1 MPHHRKTPRPAMQ
14 PNVTLKHLRCFVA
27 VAREGGFTPAARRI
41 FLTQSSLTATIQ
53 QLEQAVGLKL
63 FDRTTR
69 KVALTREG
77 ATFLPVAERLLGDFD
92 TALADVRAVAGRQRG
107 RVSIAAAPSAV
118 TLILAPVIADYR
130 ARFPNISIVV
140 ADAGAEAVQRRVSTG
155 ESDFGLGSRWSEDAS
170 LEFRAVV
177 CDRFGVICRT
187 DHALAKVKGPLSW
200 RKLPLEDY
208 ISLASDTGVRALL
221 QASPDVPSVVR
232 APACEVSS
240 THSLHAMIAAGLG
253 ISVLPA
259 LASKMSPLDQL
270 VFRELKEPRI
280 EREICLVTPRGRTL
294 SPAAQTMVDMIER
307 WLRDQ
312 PLPPGVR
319 LPG

>member
-1 MPHHRKTPRPAMQ
+1 MQ

-27 VAREGGFTPAARRI
+27 VAREGGFTPAAKRV

-53 QLEQAVGLKL
+53 QIEQAIGLRL

-69 KVALTREG
+69 KVTMTRDG
-77 ATFLPVAERLLGDFD
+77 AAFLPVAERLLNDFD
-92 TALADVRAVAGRQRG
+92 TALADVRAVADRQRG

-130 ARFPNISIVV
+130 AQYPNISIVV
-140 ADAGAEAVQRRVSTG
+140 ADAGAETVQRRVLTG
-155 ESDFGLGSRWSEDAS
+155 ESDFGIGSRWSDDAA
-170 LEFRAVV
+170 LDFRPLV
-177 CDRFGVICRT
+177 CDRFGVICRA
-187 DHALAKVKGPLSW
+187 DHTLATTKGALTWK
-200 RKLPLEDY
+200 KLPLEDY
-208 ISLASDTGVRALL
+208 ISLASDTGVRAML
-221 QASPDVPSVVR
+221 QAAPDVPGAVR
-232 APACEVSS
+232 APVCEVSS

-259 LASKMSPLDQL
+259 LASKMSPLDEL

-294 SPAAQTMVDMIER
+294 SPAAQGMVEMIER
-307 WLRDQ
+307 YLRGQ
-312 PLPPGVR
+312 ALPPGVR
-319 LPG
+319 LTI